1 MAPQDHGGMELV
13 SQTFAS
19 WNRMAAWLRR
29 LDGLRG
35 AA

>member
-13 SQTFAS
+13 NQTFVS
-19 WNRMAAWLRR
+19 WNQMAAGLRR